1 MKEKKILK
9 IQNED
14 AQKNPNRNYIEYYVN
29 PEKQVVTAVLIGVR
43 KEMANMFEKK
53 FANAGFSAYP
63 DEWFLGGASAPSAL
77 HEAMKTIPDK
87 IIASA
92 TCAPEDEFDTEVG
105 CNIAR
110 MRLLQKLYYYREK
123 VACILSDNIELLVC
137 LLSDYEDFCSTKQ
150 FELED
155 AINDVIAENNK

>member
-1 MKEKKILK
+1 MKEKKIFK
-9 IQNED
+9 IENEG

-53 FANAGFSAYP
+53 FMNAGFSAYRN
-63 DEWFLGGASAPSAL
+63 EWFLGRASAL
-77 HEAMKTIPDK
+77 YEAMKTIPDK

-123 VACILSDNIELLVC
+123 VACILSANIGLLDC
-137 LLSDYEDFCSTKQ
+137 LLNDYEDFCSTKQ

-155 AINDVIAENNK
+155 AINDVIVENEK

>member
-1 MKEKKILK
+1 MKEKKIFK
-9 IQNED
+9 IENEG

-53 FANAGFSAYP
+53 FMNAGFSAYRN
-63 DEWFLGGASAPSAL
+63 EWFLGRTSAL
-77 HEAMKTIPDK
+77 YEAMKTIPDK
-87 IIASA
+87 ITASA

-123 VACILSDNIELLVC
+123 VACILSANIGLLDC
-137 LLSDYEDFCSTKQ
+137 LLSDYEDFCSNKQ
-150 FELED
+150 IELED
-155 AINDVIAENNK
+155 SINNAIATNEK

>member
-1 MKEKKILK
+1 MKEKKIFK
-9 IQNED
+9 IENEG

-43 KEMANMFEKK
+43 KEMMNMFEKK
-53 FANAGFSAYP
+53 FNNTGFSTRS
-63 DEWFLGGASAPSAL
+63 DEWILSGASTL
-77 HEAMKTIPDK
+77 RDAMKTIPDK

-110 MRLLQKLYYYREK
+110 MRLLEKLYFYRAK
-123 VACILSDNIELLVC
+123 VASILSVNLGSLEC
-137 LLSDYEDFCSTKQ
+137 LLNDYSDFCDGKYDILGDSIDDTI
-150 FELED
+150 
-155 AINDVIAENNK
+155 INYEHRN

>member
-1 MKEKKILK
+1 MKEKKIFK
-9 IQNED
+9 IENEG

-53 FANAGFSAYP
+53 FMNAGFSAYRN
-63 DEWFLGGASAPSAL
+63 EWFLGRTSAL
-77 HEAMKTIPDK
+77 YEAMKTIPDK
-87 IIASA
+87 ITASA
-92 TCAPEDEFDTEVG
+92 TCAPEDEFNTEVG

-123 VACILSDNIELLVC
+123 VACILSDNIGLLGC
-137 LLSDYEDFCSTKQ
+137 LLSDYEDFCSIKQ

-155 AINDVIAENNK
+155 AINDAIVKNEK